1 MCCEMRKQTTHINE
15 DDGLDNFRTT
25 KEKDEERQ

>member
-1 MCCEMRKQTTHINE
+1 MCCEMKKHFINNN